1 MATKA
6 KWLTP
11 AEESA
16 WRKYIVASRRLLE
29 ALDDDLAVNGLSLSD
44 YEILVHLSDAKDRM
58 LRMSDLAEKTILS
71 RSRLS
76 HRIKYMEGK
85 GWVERQK
92 CASDKRGTWAVMTNK
107 GWVEAKDLV
116 KGDLLCIQTNEGLFG
131 NIHDPELAF
140 SFELLIL
147 NSGKTKINFLFM
159 ICHAKPGFC

>member
-1 MATKA
+1 MAIKPR
-6 KWLTP
+6 WLTP

-29 ALDDDLAVNGLSLSD
+29 ALDDDLATNGLSLSD
-44 YEILVHLSDAKDRM
+44 YEILVHLSDAPERR

-107 GWVEAKDLV
+107 GWSSIVKAAPDHVESIRKRFIDQISKAD
-116 KGDLLCIQTNEGLFG
+116 QA
-131 NIHDPELAF
+131 NIAIAF
-140 SFELLIL
+140 EKVEQSLRNNLEVI
-147 NSGKTKINFLFM
+147 SK
-159 ICHAKPGFC
+159 

>member
-1 MATKA
+1 MAIKPR
-6 KWLTP
+6 WLTP

-29 ALDDDLAVNGLSLSD
+29 ALDDDLSANGLTLSD
-44 YEILVHLSDAKDRM
+44 YEILVHLSDAEDRR

-92 CASDKRGTWAVMTNK
+92 CASDKRGTWAVMTTK
-107 GWVEAKDLV
+107 GWNSIVKAAPDHVESIRSRFIDQISKADQANIAAAFDKVEKSLRKDLE
-116 KGDLLCIQTNEGLFG
+116 I
-131 NIHDPELAF
+131 
-140 SFELLIL
+140 
-147 NSGKTKINFLFM
+147 
-159 ICHAKPGFC
+159 

>member
-1 MATKA
+1 MAIKPR
-6 KWLTP
+6 WLTP

-29 ALDDDLAVNGLSLSD
+29 ALDDDLSANGLTLSD
-44 YEILVHLSDAKDRM
+44 YEILVHLSDAEDRR

-92 CASDKRGTWAVMTNK
+92 CASDKRGTWAVMTTK
-107 GWVEAKDLV
+107 GWNSIVKAAPDHVESIRNRFMDQISKADQVNIATAFDKVEKSLRKDL
-116 KGDLLCIQTNEGLFG
+116 K
-131 NIHDPELAF
+131 
-140 SFELLIL
+140 S
-147 NSGKTKINFLFM
+147 
-159 ICHAKPGFC
+159 

>member
-1 MATKA
+1 MTPVAKSA

-29 ALDDDLAVNGLSLSD
+29 ALDDDLAKNGLSLSD
-44 YEILVHLSDAKDRM
+44 YEILVHLSDAKDRS
-58 LRMSDLAEKTILS
+58 LRMSELAEKTILS

-92 CASDKRGTWAVMTNK
+92 CASDKRGTWAVMTTK
-107 GWVEAKDLV
+107 GWNTIVKAAPDHVASIRKRLIDQISKADQANIAKIFEKVESNLRKDF
-116 KGDLLCIQTNEGLFG
+116 TE
-131 NIHDPELAF
+131 
-140 SFELLIL
+140 
-147 NSGKTKINFLFM
+147 
-159 ICHAKPGFC
+159 

>member
-1 MATKA
+1 MALKT

-29 ALDDDLAVNGLSLSD
+29 ALDDDLGKNGLSLSD
-44 YEILVHLSDAKDRM
+44 YEILVHLSDAEGRR

-92 CASDKRGTWAVMTNK
+92 CASDKRGTWAVMTTK
-107 GWVEAKDLV
+107 GWNSIVKAAPDHVESIRKRFIDQISKADQANIASAFEKVEENLRKDL
-116 KGDLLCIQTNEGLFG
+116 
-131 NIHDPELAF
+131 NI
-140 SFELLIL
+140 
-147 NSGKTKINFLFM
+147 
-159 ICHAKPGFC
+159 

>member
-1 MATKA
+1 MAAKA

-29 ALDDDLAVNGLSLSD
+29 ALDDDLSANGLSHSD
-44 YEILVHLSDAKDRM
+44 YEILVHLSDADDRK
-58 LRMSDLAEKTILS
+58 LRMSDLADKTILS

-92 CASDKRGTWAVMTNK
+92 CASDRRGTWAVMTPK
-107 GWVEAKDLV
+107 GWNAIVKAAPDHVESVRKRFIDKISKAD
-116 KGDLLCIQTNEGLFG
+116 QA
-131 NIHDPELAF
+131 NIANI
-140 SFELLIL
+140 FE
-147 NSGKTKINFLFM
+147 KIEKNLRSEFNNL
-159 ICHAKPGFC
+159 K

>member
-1 MATKA
+1 MAIKPR
-6 KWLTP
+6 WLTP

-29 ALDDDLAVNGLSLSD
+29 ALDDDLATNGLSLSD
-44 YEILVHLSDAKDRM
+44 YEILVHLSDAPERR

-107 GWVEAKDLV
+107 GWSSIVKAAPDHLESIRKRFIDQISKADQANIVIAFEKVEQSLRNNLEVISK
-116 KGDLLCIQTNEGLFG
+116 
-131 NIHDPELAF
+131 
-140 SFELLIL
+140 
-147 NSGKTKINFLFM
+147 
-159 ICHAKPGFC
+159 

>member
-1 MATKA
+1 MAIKPR
-6 KWLTP
+6 WLTP

-29 ALDDDLAVNGLSLSD
+29 ALDDDLSANGLTLSD
-44 YEILVHLSDAKDRM
+44 YEILVHLSDAEDRR

-92 CASDKRGTWAVMTNK
+92 CASDKRGTWAVMTTK
-107 GWVEAKDLV
+107 GWNSIVKAAPDHVESIRNRFIDQISKADQANIAMAFDKVEKSLRKDLE
-116 KGDLLCIQTNEGLFG
+116 I
-131 NIHDPELAF
+131 
-140 SFELLIL
+140 
-147 NSGKTKINFLFM
+147 
-159 ICHAKPGFC
+159 

>member
-1 MATKA
+1 MAAKA

-29 ALDDDLAVNGLSLSD
+29 ALDDDLSANGLSHSD
-44 YEILVHLSDAKDRM
+44 YEILVHLSDAEDRK
-58 LRMSDLAEKTILS
+58 LRMADLADKTILS

-92 CASDKRGTWAVMTNK
+92 CASDRRGTWAVMTTK
-107 GWVEAKDLV
+107 GWNAIVKAAPDHVESVRKRFIDKISKADQANIASAFEKVEQSLRSDL
-116 KGDLLCIQTNEGLFG
+116 KE
-131 NIHDPELAF
+131 
-140 SFELLIL
+140 
-147 NSGKTKINFLFM
+147 
-159 ICHAKPGFC
+159 

>member
-1 MATKA
+1 MTPVSKSA

-16 WRKYIVASRRLLE
+16 WRKYIVASRRMYE
-29 ALDDDLAVNGLSLSD
+29 ALDEDLASHGLSLSD
-44 YEILVHLSDAKDRM
+44 YEILVHLSDAKDRS
-58 LRMSDLAEKTILS
+58 LRMSELADKTILS

-107 GWVEAKDLV
+107 GWNTIVKAAPDHVASIRKRFIDQISKADQANIAAIFEKVESNLRKDF
-116 KGDLLCIQTNEGLFG
+116 KE
-131 NIHDPELAF
+131 
-140 SFELLIL
+140 
-147 NSGKTKINFLFM
+147 
-159 ICHAKPGFC
+159 

>member
-1 MATKA
+1 MAAKA

-29 ALDDDLAVNGLSLSD
+29 ALDDDLSANGLSHSD
-44 YEILVHLSDAKDRM
+44 YEILVHLSDAEDRK
-58 LRMSDLAEKTILS
+58 LRMADLADKTILS

-92 CASDKRGTWAVMTNK
+92 CASDRRGNWAVMTTK
-107 GWVEAKDLV
+107 GWNAIVKAAPDHVESVRKRFIDKISKAD
-116 KGDLLCIQTNEGLFG
+116 QA
-131 NIHDPELAF
+131 NIANI
-140 SFELLIL
+140 FE
-147 NSGKTKINFLFM
+147 KIEKNLRSEFNNL
-159 ICHAKPGFC
+159 K

>member
-1 MATKA
+1 MAIKPR
-6 KWLTP
+6 WLTP

-29 ALDDDLAVNGLSLSD
+29 ALDDDLATNGLSLSD
-44 YEILVHLSDAKDRM
+44 YEILVHLSDAPERR

-107 GWVEAKDLV
+107 GWSSIVKAAPDHVESIRKRFIDQISKAD
-116 KGDLLCIQTNEGLFG
+116 QA
-131 NIHDPELAF
+131 NIATAF
-140 SFELLIL
+140 EKVEQSLRNNLEVI
-147 NSGKTKINFLFM
+147 
-159 ICHAKPGFC
+159 

>member
-1 MATKA
+1 MAIKPR
-6 KWLTP
+6 WLTP

-29 ALDDDLAVNGLSLSD
+29 ALDDDLSANGLTLSD
-44 YEILVHLSDAKDRM
+44 YEILGHLSDAEDRR

-92 CASDKRGTWAVMTNK
+92 CASDKRGTWAVMTTK
-107 GWVEAKDLV
+107 GWNSIVKAAPDHVESIRNRFMDQISKADQANIAMAFDKVEKSLRKDLE
-116 KGDLLCIQTNEGLFG
+116 I
-131 NIHDPELAF
+131 
-140 SFELLIL
+140 
-147 NSGKTKINFLFM
+147 
-159 ICHAKPGFC
+159 

>member
-1 MATKA
+1 MAIKPR
-6 KWLTP
+6 WLTP

-29 ALDDDLAVNGLSLSD
+29 ALDDDLSANGLSLSD
-44 YEILVHLSDAKDRM
+44 YEILVHLSDAEDCR

-92 CASDKRGTWAVMTNK
+92 CASDKRGTWAVMTTK
-107 GWVEAKDLV
+107 GWNSIVKAAPDHVESIRNRFIDQISKADQANIAMAFDKVEKSLRKDLE
-116 KGDLLCIQTNEGLFG
+116 I
-131 NIHDPELAF
+131 
-140 SFELLIL
+140 
-147 NSGKTKINFLFM
+147 
-159 ICHAKPGFC
+159 